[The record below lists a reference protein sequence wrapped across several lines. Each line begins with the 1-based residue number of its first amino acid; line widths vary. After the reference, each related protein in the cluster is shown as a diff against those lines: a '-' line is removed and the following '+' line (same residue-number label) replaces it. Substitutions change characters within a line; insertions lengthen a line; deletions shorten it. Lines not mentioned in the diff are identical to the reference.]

1 MDSHYPFR
9 HKTRFQL
16 QCLRTKLCM
25 MKPEKNDLFIID
37 LSRAE
42 GNIFHNQTNNRKIM
56 TKTPLNLTDIK
67 ILTSLQK
74 DARITNQ
81 TLAEQ
86 LGMSA
91 SPCWRKVRKLEE
103 DEVIQGYRAVLDRR
117 KIGLGVMVF
126 VRVSIDSH
134 SEAEARKFEQ
144 EVMELEDVVA
154 CYSIGGDADFLL
166 QVVSRDLDSYAEFS
180 MSVIRRLPGIKE
192 MQSMFVL
199 KEIKPFVAF
208 PIKKPKQD

>member
-1 MDSHYPFR
+1 M
-9 HKTRFQL
+9 TL
-16 QCLRTKLCM
+16 NT
-25 MKPEKNDLFIID
+25 ID
-37 LSRAE
+37 
-42 GNIFHNQTNNRKIM
+42 M
-56 TKTPLNLTDIK
+56 K
-67 ILTSLQK
+67 ILALLQN

-81 TLAEQ
+81 TLADHI
-86 LGMSA
+86 GMSA

-103 DEVIQGYRAVLDRR
+103 DEVIQGYRAVLNRK

-144 EVMELEDVVA
+144 EVTALEDVVA

-166 QVVSRDLDSYAEFS
+166 QVVAQDLDAYADFA
-180 MSVIRRLPGIKE
+180 MKVIRRLPGIKE

-199 KEIKPFVAF
+199 KEIKPLVSY
-208 PIKKPKQD
+208 PIKTG